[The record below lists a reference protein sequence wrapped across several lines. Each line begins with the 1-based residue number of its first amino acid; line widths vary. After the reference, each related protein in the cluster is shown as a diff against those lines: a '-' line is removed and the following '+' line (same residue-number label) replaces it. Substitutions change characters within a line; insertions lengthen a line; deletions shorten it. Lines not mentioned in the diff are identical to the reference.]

1 MAPQV
6 YTVYISSDN
15 LKVVERTPYHYA
27 DLIRND
33 KFRRESLP
41 IMLSFYHLRSL
52 PLLSLLVM
60 FLGATAA
67 PFNATVDIAKDLQR
81 RKSSVNGIGVTFK
94 RVANA
99 ESNTPELLRH
109 AKDIYVSET
118 WTLVIGRDNAYRAIP
133 DPNKPGHYK
142 GHKFR
147 ERYAGKPITLVN
159 FGTVERQTEAYKALA
174 DLPAVTNLLY
184 LNEIFDYLLQMDAI
198 NEIPALWTSRYTQML
213 DLRGDALGHQLDY

>member
-1 MAPQV
+1 
-6 YTVYISSDN
+6 
-15 LKVVERTPYHYA
+15 
-27 DLIRND
+27 
-33 KFRRESLP
+33 
-41 IMLSFYHLRSL
+41 MLSFYHLRSL

-142 GHKFR
+142 GHRFQ
-147 ERYAGKPITLVN
+147 ERYAGKIITLVN

-184 LNEIFDYLLQMDAI
+184 LNEIFNYLLQMGAI
-198 NEIPALWTSRYTQML
+198 YEIPAIWTSHYAQML
-213 DLRGDALGHQLDY
+213 DLRGDALGHQLNY

>member
-1 MAPQV
+1 
-6 YTVYISSDN
+6 
-15 LKVVERTPYHYA
+15 
-27 DLIRND
+27 
-33 KFRRESLP
+33 
-41 IMLSFYHLRSL
+41 MLSFYHLHSL

-81 RKSSVNGIGVTFK
+81 RKSSVNGVGMTFK
-94 RVANA
+94 RVVNA
-99 ESNTPELLRH
+99 ESNSPELLRK
-109 AKDIYVSET
+109 AKNVYVSET
-118 WTLVIGRDNAYRAIP
+118 WTLVFGRDNAYRAVP
-133 DPNKPGHYK
+133 DPNQPGHYK

-184 LNEIFDYLLQMDAI
+184 LNEIFNYLLQMGAI
-198 NEIPALWTSRYTQML
+198 DEIPALWTSRYTEML